1 MRYYNLLTSE
11 RLYEYFTDI
20 EEQAEKIFE
29 ELVKSFAEKE
39 NITEKLKADN
49 SMLWIQKMNN
59 IRNQATEIVNK
70 EVIYR

>member
-1 MRYYNLLTSE
+1 MTSE